1 MGFQNENSGTVTW
14 AKIANGKV
22 VLTSKTQLEGY
33 IGRTNKLGN
42 QVYELFY
49 DTFTGK
55 LTNVRTQDGE
65 YGVQW
70 FFEFDDAGKT
80 YIITT
85 GYDNRYAR
93 TFLVRLLND
102 KIDFNQPIT
111 IKPYSFVTDEEKK
124 MTGVT
129 IIQNGKKM
137 DPAFSYEQL
146 PKPQEVKVKKQITY
160 NYTEQME
167 FLEDLISKLVMPRL
181 SGANT
186 PVIKTDKDGF
196 INIED
201 DIDKDE
207 EINFFE
213 GLQD

>member
-1 MGFQNENSGTVTW
+1 MGFQNENSGSVTW

-49 DTFTGK
+49 DLFTGK

-111 IKPYSFVTDEEKK
+111 IKPYSFVTDDEKK

-181 SGANT
+181 TGATT

-196 INIED
+196 ISIEEDIMTGD
-201 DIDKDE
+201 DMDFYK
-207 EINFFE
+207 F
-213 GLQD
+213 